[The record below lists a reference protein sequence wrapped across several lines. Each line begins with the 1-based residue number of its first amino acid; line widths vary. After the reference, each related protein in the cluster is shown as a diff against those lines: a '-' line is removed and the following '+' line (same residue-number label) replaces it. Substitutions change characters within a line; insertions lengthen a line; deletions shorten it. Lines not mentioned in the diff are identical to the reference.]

1 MLRLYLFVFLQ
12 LTVSIY
18 ALARGGMPERLVGG
32 LMLVA
37 FTASLLVQSQFPV
50 RFHGV
55 ELGIF
60 VVDCVMLA
68 ALLAVAL
75 RAERFWPIWMT
86 GLQAVAVAAHLAKMV
101 NPAVIPW
108 AYAAMLA
115 FWSYPMMAILVVGT
129 WRHQRRMAVHG
140 ADRSWS
146 DSSPPSPA
154 AAPPPWPTR

>member
-1 MLRLYLFVFLQ
+1 MLRLYLFIFLQ
-12 LTVSIY
+12 LTASIY
-18 ALARGGMPERLVGG
+18 ALVRGGAPERIVGG
-32 LMLVA
+32 LMLIA
-37 FTASLLVQSQFPV
+37 FAASMLLQSQFPV

-60 VVDCVMLA
+60 IVDCALLA

-101 NPAVIPW
+101 NPMVIPW

-115 FWSYPMMAILVVGT
+115 FWSYPMMALLVAGT
-129 WRHQRRMAVHG
+129 WRHRRRMAVLG

-146 DSSPPSPA
+146 SSSPPSPA
-154 AAPPPWPTR
+154 DARPPWPMR